1 MAVSRPTPTPTAG
14 AKTSRDEIK
23 SVVEGV
29 VSTLHGGFTA
39 SDLKLYEELE
49 SLIAYI
55 HSAKREIA
63 ALCPD
68 EIKEKHIREATDELD
83 AIVAHTENA
92 TGGILDCAEK
102 IETIAGELSG
112 DPAAKLAEQVTRIYE
127 ACNFQDITGQRIN
140 KVVTTLKNI
149 EERIKSLASALGGQ
163 RGMAQAPVAPAAP
176 SKHGD
181 EAGLLNGPQLPTN
194 AKSQDEVDAL
204 LKSFD

>member
-1 MAVSRPTPTPTAG
+1 MAVSRPTPTPAAAG

-29 VSTLHGGFTA
+29 VSTVHGGFTA

-63 ALCPD
+63 ALCPE
-68 EIKEKHIREATDELD
+68 EIKDKHIREATDELD

-102 IETIAGELSG
+102 IEAIAGELTG
-112 DPAAKLAEQVTRIYE
+112 DPAAKIAEQVTLIYE

-149 EERIKSLASALGGQ
+149 EARIESLASALGSQ
-163 RGMAQAPVAPAAP
+163 RGMSPAPAAP